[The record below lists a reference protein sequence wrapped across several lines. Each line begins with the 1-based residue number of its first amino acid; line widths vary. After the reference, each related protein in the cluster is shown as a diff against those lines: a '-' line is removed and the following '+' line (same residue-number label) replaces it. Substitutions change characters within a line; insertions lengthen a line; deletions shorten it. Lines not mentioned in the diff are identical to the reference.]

1 MTDSRNGPSEQGVT
15 GIQET
20 ARRKESYLMML
31 LRNIRK
37 VFVRGDR
44 KETRKEELYSDIEK
58 AVRLYREARAL
69 VSDITDELL
78 TMADD
83 RDDVFDAACALED
96 GVIRSPEDF
105 LEAALGPG
113 YKTVLKRGAAGAA
126 GGDPDPKTPPC
137 PYGTRSRFCRLCSQ
151 KSHR

>member
-1 MTDSRNGPSEQGVT
+1 
-15 GIQET
+15 
-20 ARRKESYLMML
+20 MML

-37 VFVRGDR
+37 VFARGDK
-44 KETRKEELYSDIEK
+44 KETTKEKLYSDIER
-58 AVRLYREARAL
+58 AVRLYRKARAL

-105 LEAALGPG
+105 FGGGPG
-113 YKTVLKRGAAGAA
+113 TWI
-126 GGDPDPKTPPC
+126 
-137 PYGTRSRFCRLCSQ
+137 
-151 KSHR
+151 